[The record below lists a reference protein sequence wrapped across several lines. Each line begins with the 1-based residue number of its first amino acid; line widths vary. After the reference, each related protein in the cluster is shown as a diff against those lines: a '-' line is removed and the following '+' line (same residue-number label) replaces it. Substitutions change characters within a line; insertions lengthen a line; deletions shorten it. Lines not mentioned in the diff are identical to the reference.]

1 MKHLLKKI
9 SITVF
14 TVLLSAILIFY
25 ILIKIPLPEPPKPS
39 QKVTDIVIK
48 NTNIV
53 DIELDSIYEKS
64 LLIKNGVII
73 EIGEY
78 EAFQVPKNAHIINGK
93 GKYAIPGLWDMHAHV
108 NSNLGP
114 HFSFP
119 LYISN
124 GVTHIRDMGG
134 HAEFSLKKKWR
145 EQIEANTLLGPRLE
159 GIGSTFVSKL
169 VSDEHTKA
177 IISTFSGETNDFIKT
192 YNGILP
198 KYYFQL
204 LEEAEKKSITI
215 LGHRPRAV
223 SAIEA
228 SLAGHKSFEHAR
240 LFLFECYSGSEEL
253 RAKYLARYNGE
264 SNAGESLDNTTS
276 LRDMIDNHSDS
287 MFEDLVNEMVK
298 NNTWFCP
305 THLTRKMDAYA
316 DNEVYLNDPRL
327 KYINAIEKR
336 NWIRD
341 TRGMVNMD
349 PTPEGRKTYM
359 DFYEKG
365 LELTGKAHKAGVKIL
380 VGTDANDTFCF
391 PGFSIHDELLELVK
405 AGLKPSEAL
414 KSATILPASYFNL
427 SHNYGTLE
435 IGKVADIILL
445 EKNPLLNIANTK
457 KIDMIIDR
465 GHVYSRLDLD
475 GILTSVE
482 SMTSNLRATLRLF
495 WIDFTD

>member
-1 MKHLLKKI
+1 MKHLLKK
-9 SITVF
+9 SIIGVVA
-14 TVLLSAILIFY
+14 VLLTATFIFY
-25 ILIKIPLPEPPKPS
+25 ILVTIPLPEPPKPNKS
-39 QKVTDIVIK
+39 LTDIVIK

-53 DIELDSIYEKS
+53 DIESDSIYEQS

-73 EIGEY
+73 EIGDY
-78 EAFQVPKNAHIINGK
+78 EAFQVPKNTYIIDGK

-108 NSNLGP
+108 NSILAP

-134 HAEFSLKKKWR
+134 HAEFTLKKEWR
-145 EQIEANTLLGPRLE
+145 AQIEANTLLGPRLE
-159 GIGSTFVSKL
+159 GIGSTFVSNL
-169 VSDEHTKA
+169 TSVEHTNA
-177 IISTFSGETNDFIKT
+177 IINSFSGEMNDFVKT

-204 LEEAEKKSITI
+204 LDEAEKKSISI

-228 SLAGHKSFEHAR
+228 SKAGHKSFEHAR

-253 RAKYLARYNGE
+253 RAKYLTRYKGE
-264 SNAGESLDNTTS
+264 FNEGGALDNTTA
-276 LRDMIDNHSDS
+276 LRDMIDNHSES

-316 DNEVYLNDPRL
+316 DNEAYLNDPRL
-327 KYINAIEKR
+327 KYINAIERR
-336 NWIRD
+336 NWIGD
-341 TRGMVNMD
+341 TKGMINMD

-359 DFYEKG
+359 DFYKKG

-380 VGTDANDTFCF
+380 AGTDANDTFCF

-414 KSATILPASYFNL
+414 KSATIHPASYFNL
-427 SHNYGTLE
+427 SHKYGTLE
-435 IGKVADIILL
+435 IGKVADIIIL
-445 EKNPLLNIANTK
+445 EKNPLSNIANTK
-457 KIDMIIDR
+457 KINMIIDGR
-465 GHVYSRLDLD
+465 HVYSRSNLDE
-475 GILTSVE
+475 ILTFVE
-482 SMTSNLRATLRLF
+482 LMNGNTRATLRLF
-495 WIDFTD
+495 WIDFMD